1 MTANGSK
8 FGNNSDHIKGT
19 TLKLTCGSFYFPK
32 DKRNRPQGQDAYFI
46 CNAKNTI
53 AVADGV
59 GGCSVDAGIYARELM
74 ENSFN
79 ALLDQNKGSIN
90 PVSVLRWAHTNT
102 KSEGSSTACIVA
114 LNDNHVLRHANM
126 GDSGFIL
133 FRENKLF
140 YRTPIQQHRFNC
152 PYQLSSKRKDTSN
165 RANEE
170 EIRVEEGDVIVVGTD
185 GLFDNVYAKE
195 IEEIL
200 NHNKGNNLDKLAL
213 EIAGRALIHSLD
225 TTYLS
230 PFAKAA
236 KLEGFN
242 YTGGKKDDITVVV
255 AKVELD
261 LSAYS

>member
-1 MTANGSK
+1 MTSTGSK
-8 FGNNSDHIKGT
+8 FENNFDHSNGT
-19 TLKLTCGSFYFPK
+19 TLKLTCGSFYLPK

-79 ALLDQNKGSIN
+79 ALLDQNKGSVN

-114 LNDNHVLRHANM
+114 LNDNHVLRYANM

-133 FRENKLF
+133 FRENKLN

-152 PYQLSSKRKDTSN
+152 PYQLSYKKKDTSSM
-165 RANEE
+165 ANQE
-170 EIRVEEGDVIVVGTD
+170 EIRVEEGDFIVVGTD

-200 NHNKGNNLDKLAL
+200 NRNKGDDLDKLAL
-213 EIAGRALIHSLD
+213 EISDRALVHSMD
-225 TTYLS
+225 RTYNS

-236 KLEGFN
+236 KLEGREH
-242 YTGGKKDDITVVV
+242 TGGKNDDITVVV